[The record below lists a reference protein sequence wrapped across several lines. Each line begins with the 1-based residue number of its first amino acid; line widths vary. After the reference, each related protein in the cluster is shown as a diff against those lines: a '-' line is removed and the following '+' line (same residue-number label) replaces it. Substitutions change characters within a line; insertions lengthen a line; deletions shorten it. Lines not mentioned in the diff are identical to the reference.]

1 MSRVMFTQ
9 GCGAPGGGWL
19 LLHGLAASLGT
30 LATGT
35 VVGAA
40 VGAGVEGAAVAG
52 AVATG
57 ATGAD
62 EAAGA
67 DAALA
72 LGRLDHI
79 WSRFL

>member
-19 LLHGLAASLGT
+19 RVHGRAASLGT
-30 LATGT
+30 GART
-35 VVGAA
+35 VAGAVEA
-40 VGAGVEGAAVAG
+40 AGVEGAGVAAG
-52 AVATG
+52 AG
-57 ATGAD
+57 AGADAMGAD

-67 DAALA
+67 AALA

-79 WSRFL
+79 WSIFL